1 VTEDK
6 LLIFRSSNIRSL
18 KDIGLLLESDWF
30 ANLIIS
36 QSQEGVFVK
45 QLKQRWDLS
54 LAEADPSA
62 TQKQRPSLIRQ
73 LALAYSICAGLILI
87 TLISQ
92 RIGMPILSRHY
103 QEGMERLWML
113 RLSVKQLENDLASQA
128 NGLRGYLMS
137 GQPEFLETLTS
148 GRERYLTDLKQAQ
161 ALAQRV
167 GDTSLS
173 VTLDRV
179 HQLAEQWYQT
189 YSVPNIELRPNAA
202 ITLGEVL
209 QKEERRNLNQ
219 LHTAFAELEEKTHIA
234 TQRTQLQLQKQRRNF
249 LIIVCSGYIIGVLIG
264 LVVLIRSTRQ
274 IRQPLELL
282 ISTARQIG
290 QGDFSIRVSGD
301 PYVETA
307 AVAQA
312 FNRMASEIAAK
323 QEETEGLLQ
332 SLRQKNVE
340 LEEEHRQVEQ
350 ANQFKSQFFTN
361 ITHELRTPL
370 SSMVLY
376 ADMLMKGKM
385 GSLTPAQHNALDT
398 ILRRGKEQLR
408 LINELLD
415 ASRLDAKELP
425 LTLASVSL
433 TDLVREAITIVQ
445 PQVESKRLQ
454 FEHQFPPDPIAVEAD
469 RSRLLQV
476 LNNLLEN
483 AAKFTPLNG
492 RIQVSVIPR
501 SDEIEVVITNT
512 GEGIDPQDLPFI
524 FERFYRGRSSDATD
538 SSGAG
543 LGLYIA
549 KELVELHGGRLRASS
564 SGEGKTT
571 FSFTLLRQH
580 ARAPTTKSAGAFS

>member
-1 VTEDK
+1 M
-6 LLIFRSSNIRSL
+6 
-18 KDIGLLLESDWF
+18 
-30 ANLIIS
+30 
-36 QSQEGVFVK
+36 K
-45 QLKQRWDLS
+45 QLKQRWNSS

-62 TQKQRPSLIRQ
+62 TQKQRPSLIPQ

-87 TLISQ
+87 TLIAQ

-103 QEGMERLWML
+103 HEGIERIWML
-113 RLSVKQLENDLASQA
+113 RLSVKQLENDLTSQA

-148 GRERYLTDLKQAQ
+148 GRERYLADLRQAQ
-161 ALAQRV
+161 TLAEHV
-167 GDTSLS
+167 GDASS
-173 VTLDRV
+173 RVTLDRV
-179 HQLAEQWYQT
+179 NRLAEKWYQT
-189 YSVPNIELRPNAA
+189 YSVPTIELRRNGDTTM
-202 ITLGEVL
+202 ILGAVS
-209 QKEERRNLNQ
+209 QTEERRHFDQ
-219 LHTAFAELEEKTHIA
+219 LHTAFTEFEEKTRIA
-234 TQRTQLQLQKQRRNF
+234 TQRTQLQLQQQRRNF
-249 LIIVCSGYIIGVLIG
+249 LLIACSGYIIGVLIG
-264 LVVLIRSTRQ
+264 LVALIRSTRR
-274 IRQPLELL
+274 IRPPLELL
-282 ISTARQIG
+282 INAARQIG

-307 AVAQA
+307 ALAQA

-323 QEETEGLLQ
+323 QEETEDLLQ
-332 SLRQKNVE
+332 SLRQKNIE

-350 ANQFKSQFFTN
+350 ANQFKSQFLTN

-408 LINELLD
+408 LVNELLD
-415 ASRLDAKELP
+415 ASRLDAKQLP

-433 TDLVREAITIVQ
+433 TDLVREAIAIVQ

-454 FEHQFPPDPIAVEAD
+454 FELQFPPDPIAVEAD

-476 LNNLLEN
+476 LNNLLQN

-501 SDEIEVVITNT
+501 SDEIEVAITNT

-571 FSFTLLRQH
+571 FSFILLRQD

>member
-1 VTEDK
+1 M
-6 LLIFRSSNIRSL
+6 
-18 KDIGLLLESDWF
+18 
-30 ANLIIS
+30 
-36 QSQEGVFVK
+36 K
-45 QLKQRWDLS
+45 QLRQRWDSS

-62 TQKQRPSLIRQ
+62 TQKERPSLIRQ
-73 LALAYSICAGLILI
+73 LALAYSICAGVILI
-87 TLISQ
+87 TLIAQ

-103 QEGMERLWML
+103 QEGVERIWML
-113 RLSVKQLENDLASQA
+113 RLSVKQLEYDLTSQT

-167 GDTSLS
+167 GDTSLR

-189 YSVPNIELRPNAA
+189 YSVPNIELRRNGGAA
-202 ITLGEVL
+202 MTLGEVL
-209 QKEERRNLNQ
+209 QKEERRNLDQ
-219 LHTAFAELEEKTHIA
+219 LQTAFVELEEKTHIA
-234 TQRTQLQLQKQRRNF
+234 TQRTKLLLQKQRRNF
-249 LIIVCSGYIIGVLIG
+249 LIIACTGYIIGVLIG
-264 LVVLIRSTRQ
+264 LVALIRSTRQ

-290 QGDFSIRVSGD
+290 QGDFSLRVSGD
-301 PYVETA
+301 PYLETA

-340 LEEEHRQVEQ
+340 LAEEHRQVEQ
-350 ANQFKSQFFTN
+350 ANQFKSQFLTN

-385 GSLTPAQHNALDT
+385 GSLTPAQHKALDT

-408 LINELLD
+408 LVNELLD

-433 TDLVREAITIVQ
+433 MDLVREAITIIQ

-454 FEHQFPPDPIAVEAD
+454 FEHQFPPDLIAVEVD

-492 RIQVSVIPR
+492 RIQVSVIPM
-501 SDEIEVVITNT
+501 SDEIEVAITNT

-580 ARAPTTKSAGAFS
+580 ARAPTTKSASAFS